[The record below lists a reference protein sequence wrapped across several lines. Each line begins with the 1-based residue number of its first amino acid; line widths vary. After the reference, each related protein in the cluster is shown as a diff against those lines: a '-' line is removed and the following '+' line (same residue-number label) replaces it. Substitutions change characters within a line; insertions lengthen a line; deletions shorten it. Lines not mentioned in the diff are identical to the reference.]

1 MATASSALSRP
12 LYSLKALCTGWG
24 ISSQSFQMATTLPLT
39 RARGTG
45 PYILESREAARLS
58 PTVQQWPTGTC
69 YHSCQQSP
77 RAFQKHIPTCIMV
90 PSPLPG
96 VSLSTKSPGIPITLL
111 MVVSSPCIGCLYD
124 TISPTCMP
132 RPRRYHLEMTTLV
145 PLAFRVGSIEGPHV
159 PVQL

>member
-1 MATASSALSRP
+1 MAVSSTSSVP
-12 LYSLKALCTGWG
+12 LYSLRALCTGWG
-24 ISSQSFQMATTLPLT
+24 ISNQLFQIATTLPLT

-58 PTVQQWPTGTC
+58 PTVQQCPTGTC
-69 YHSCQQSP
+69 CRSCQHSL
-77 RAFQKHIPTCIMV
+77 RAIQKCILTCIMV

-111 MVVSSPCIGCLYD
+111 MVVSSPCMGCLYD
-124 TISPTCMP
+124 TMSPTCMP
-132 RPRRYHLEMTTLV
+132 RPRRYHLETTTLV

>member
-1 MATASSALSRP
+1 MASASSASS
-12 LYSLKALCTGWG
+12 YSLKALCTGWG
-24 ISSQSFQMATTLPLT
+24 ISSQSFQIATTLPLT

-58 PTVQQWPTGTC
+58 PTTQQCPTGTC
-69 YHSCQQSP
+69 CHSCQQSL
-77 RAFQKHIPTCIMV
+77 RAVQKHVLTCIMV

-111 MVVSSPCIGCLYD
+111 MVVISPCMGCLYD
-124 TISPTCMP
+124 TISPTCTP

-145 PLAFRVGSIEGPHV
+145 PLAFKVGSIEGPHV
-159 PVQL
+159 PVQV

>member
-1 MATASSALSRP
+1 MATLSSASSKP

-24 ISSQSFQMATTLPLT
+24 ISSQLFQIATTLPLT

-58 PTVQQWPTGTC
+58 PTTQQWPTGTC
-69 YHSCQQSP
+69 YHSRQQSQ
-77 RAFQKHIPTCIMV
+77 RAVQEYMLTCSMV

-96 VSLSTKSPGIPITLL
+96 VSLSTKSPGMPMTLL
-111 MVVSSPCIGCLYD
+111 MVVSSPFMGCLYD